1 MGQTG
6 AGEDGQL
13 LTANQSVQSVNGR
26 NAGLNELGGVVP
38 GCGVHGQTVDVHIG
52 VGENVRAT
60 VDGIA
65 HAVEYTAQHILGNAQ
80 LQGMTQEANLALG
93 QVDTGGGVKQLNQR
107 VRPVNL
113 QYLAQAAF
121 SAWQLDLTQLVI
133 GDALYIFHQHQRSGN
148 LGDGAIFLNH
158 SPGHL
163 PLR

>member
-6 AGEDGQL
+6 AGEDGQF
-13 LTANQSVQSVNGR
+13 LTANQGVQSVNGR

-52 VGENVRAT
+52 VGENLRAA

-65 HAVEYTAQHILGNAQ
+65 HAVEYAAQHILGNAQ
-80 LQGMTQEANLALG
+80 LQGMAQKADLALCK
-93 QVDTGGGVKQLNQR
+93 VDTGGGVKQLNQC
-107 VRPVNL
+107 VRSVNL
-113 QYLAQAAF
+113 QYLAQPALTVG
-121 SAWQLDLTQLVI
+121 QLDFTQLVI